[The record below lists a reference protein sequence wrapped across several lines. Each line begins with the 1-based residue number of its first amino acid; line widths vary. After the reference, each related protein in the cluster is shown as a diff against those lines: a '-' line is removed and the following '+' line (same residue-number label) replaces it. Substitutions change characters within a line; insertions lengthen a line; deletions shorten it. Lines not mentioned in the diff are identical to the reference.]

1 MSSCLMLKSSA
12 LALGIGTIAQVPVPE
27 ALTTYREYGV
37 IGLLILAVI
46 GLWLDATRKEREA
59 QIRRDEREKREEA
72 YRQERDRKDDERTD
86 KFVAA
91 IEQVNRSIVESQ
103 AKCGM
108 NQYLLDQLKKPGL

>member
-1 MSSCLMLKSSA
+1 MSSCMLFKTSS
-12 LALGIGTIAQVPVPE
+12 LALGVGTVAQVPVPE

-46 GLWLDATRKEREA
+46 YLWLEANRKEREA
-59 QIRRDEREKREEA
+59 QTRRDEREKREEA
-72 YRQERDRKDDERTD
+72 RSE
-86 KFVAA
+86 KFIAA

-108 NQYLLDQLKKPGL
+108 NQYLLDQLKRRDP

>member
-1 MSSCLMLKSSA
+1 MSSCMLFKSSS
-12 LALGIGTIAQVPVPE
+12 LALGVGTVAQVPVPE

-46 GLWLDATRKEREA
+46 YLWLEANRKEREA
-59 QIRRDEREKREEA
+59 QTRRDEREKREEA
-72 YRQERDRKDDERTD
+72 RSE
-86 KFVAA
+86 KFIAA

-108 NQYLLDQLKKPGL
+108 NQYLLDQLKRLGKYGG

>member
-1 MSSCLMLKSSA
+1 MSSCMLFKSSS
-12 LALGIGTIAQVPVPE
+12 LALGVGTVAQVPVPE

-46 GLWLDATRKEREA
+46 YLWLEATRKEREA
-59 QIRRDEREKREEA
+59 QTRRDEREKREET

-108 NQYLLDQLKKPGL
+108 NQYLLDQLKRRDT

>member
-1 MSSCLMLKSSA
+1 MSSCMMFKSSS
-12 LALGIGTIAQVPVPE
+12 LALGVGTVAQVPVPE

-46 GLWLDATRKEREA
+46 YLWLEANRKEREA
-59 QIRRDEREKREEA
+59 QTRRDEREKREEA
-72 YRQERDRKDDERTD
+72 RSE
-86 KFVAA
+86 KFIAS

-108 NQYLLDQLKKPGL
+108 NQYLLDQLKRRDS

>member
-1 MSSCLMLKSSA
+1 MSSCMLFKSSS
-12 LALGIGTIAQVPVPE
+12 LALGVGTVAQVPVPE

-46 GLWLDATRKEREA
+46 YLWLEANQKEREA
-59 QIRRDEREKREEA
+59 QTRRDEREKREEA
-72 YRQERDRKDDERTD
+72 RSE
-86 KFVAA
+86 KFIAA

-108 NQYLLDQLKKPGL
+108 NQYLLDQLKRRDP

>member
-1 MSSCLMLKSSA
+1 MSSCMMFKSSS
-12 LALGIGTIAQVPVPE
+12 LALGVGTVAQVPVPE

-46 GLWLDATRKEREA
+46 YLWLEASRKEREA
-59 QIRRDEREKREEA
+59 QTRRDEREKREEA
-72 YRQERDRKDDERTD
+72 RSE
-86 KFVAA
+86 KFIAA

-108 NQYLLDQLKKPGL
+108 NQYLLDQLKRRDP

>member
-1 MSSCLMLKSSA
+1 MSSCMLFKSSS
-12 LALGIGTIAQVPVPE
+12 LALGVGTVAQVPVPE

-46 GLWLDATRKEREA
+46 YLWLEANRKEREA
-59 QIRRDEREKREEA
+59 QTRRDEREKREEA
-72 YRQERDRKDDERTD
+72 RSEM
-86 KFVAA
+86 FIAA

-108 NQYLLDQLKKPGL
+108 NQYLLDQLKRRDP

>member
-1 MSSCLMLKSSA
+1 MSSCMLFKSSS
-12 LALGIGTIAQVPVPE
+12 LALGVGTVAQVPVPE

-46 GLWLDATRKEREA
+46 YLWLEANRKEREA
-59 QIRRDEREKREEA
+59 QTRRDEREKREEA
-72 YRQERDRKDDERTD
+72 RSE
-86 KFVAA
+86 KFIAA

-108 NQYLLDQLKKPGL
+108 NQYLLDQLKRRDP

>member
-1 MSSCLMLKSSA
+1 MSSCLLMKSSA

-46 GLWLDATRKEREA
+46 YLWLDSNRKEREA
-59 QIRRDEREKREEA
+59 QTRRDEREKREED

-91 IEQVNRSIVESQ
+91 IEQVH
-103 AKCGM
+103 ADMPDPC
-108 NQYLLDQLKKPGL
+108 P

>member
-1 MSSCLMLKSSA
+1 MSSCMLFKSSS
-12 LALGIGTIAQVPVPE
+12 LALGVGTVAQVPVPE

-46 GLWLDATRKEREA
+46 YLWLEANRKEREA
-59 QIRRDEREKREEA
+59 QTRRDEREKREEA
-72 YRQERDRKDDERTD
+72 RSE
-86 KFVAA
+86 KFIAS

-108 NQYLLDQLKKPGL
+108 NQYLLDQLKRSGP

>member
-1 MSSCLMLKSSA
+1 MSSCMLFKSSS
-12 LALGIGTIAQVPVPE
+12 LALGVGTVAQVPVPE

-46 GLWLDATRKEREA
+46 YLWLEANRKEREA
-59 QIRRDEREKREEA
+59 QTRRDEREKREDARSE
-72 YRQERDRKDDERTD
+72 
-86 KFVAA
+86 KFIAA

-108 NQYLLDQLKKPGL
+108 NQYLLDQLKRRDP